1 MDFGLGPVQAMDR
14 SGAVLTAPAGRLL
27 PIPLHRLLGV
37 FALLVLVAATVLTV
51 AGGLSVG
58 KGPVAVRSGEARPSA
73 AAWGQIS
80 SALGAGDPAFR
91 VVRTGGVL
99 TAENSAQGLSARFDR
114 GMVSVSATGLAL
126 DLSLRAFGWGASR
139 TSVATSRPV
148 ARGNGVSYARAGL
161 SEWYRNGPYGIEQGF
176 TVARPPA
183 GARIGPLTVAME
195 LSGNVHAALSA
206 GGAGLV
212 LRAGSTSLRY
222 GGLLATDASGRELGS
237 SLSLHGRTL
246 LLAVDAGG
254 AHYPIKIDPLIQ
266 KGGKLTGTGEQGEG
280 RFGSAAAASADGSTV
295 LVGAPGDE
303 NSQGAAWVFARKGS
317 EWKQQ
322 GPKLTAG
329 TPRPTGS
336 EEECAE
342 EAGEDA
348 GECAFG
354 SSVALSADG
363 DTALVGAPSPT
374 LQPGAVFV
382 FTREGSTWT
391 RSATLIGPN
400 AQDEGRF
407 GRGVAL
413 SSDGATALIGD
424 PSAANE
430 RGEAFTFT
438 RADAGWAL
446 AATLSG
452 PDLNRVAHFGRSVSL
467 SSDGT
472 TALVGGP
479 GYLGFKGGAWAFG
492 EFASK
497 WSPLGATL
505 TGQGATPEAHF
516 GKSVALSGDGATAL
530 IGGMYDGGGRGAAWL
545 FARSGSLFDP
555 LGEKLVGEEETS
567 HFGSSVALSGAGDVA
582 LVGAAREE
590 HAVGSVTVLTRS
602 GAAWTRL
609 GEQLA
614 GTGASGKGQA
624 GMAVALSSTGQV
636 AVSGAPRDNAR
647 VGGAWVFSQASLSAI
662 GPPSVSAVA
671 PGHGSTSGGTEVTI
685 TGAGFNAASAVSF
698 GPVPA
703 ASFEVRSATTIKAI
717 TPVEPAGTVDVTVAS
732 SHGSSAPSPEF
743 DSFTFQGPGGG
754 SASVQPGAGAGGGAG
769 GVPASGLLGFTG
781 SGPAACLVS
790 LRNKHLVVARRRSA
804 LLRLMR
810 TGSGGCRG
818 RVALRYVVRHTRH
831 FSFQTIGIAGFSIA
845 PGASQIVRIK
855 LTKAGRKL
863 FRARHGRLNATLA
876 IIRVAPA
883 PTLGRTARVRL
894 SVKKTPR
901 LKAPR

>member
-14 SGAVLTAPAGRLL
+14 SGAVLDAPAGRRLL
-27 PIPLHRLLGV
+27 PVRLPRLAGV
-37 FALLVLVAATVLTV
+37 LTLLVLVAAAVLAV
-51 AGGLSVG
+51 AGAFSVRS
-58 KGPVAVRSGEARPSA
+58 GPVAVPSGEAGLSA

-80 SALGAGDPAFR
+80 SAIGAGDPAFR
-91 VVRTGGVL
+91 VARTRGVL
-99 TAENSAQGLSARFDR
+99 TAKSSPQGLSARFEP
-114 GMVSVSATGLAL
+114 GMVSVSAVGLDL
-126 DLSLRAFGWGASR
+126 NLSLRSFGWSASQ
-139 TSVATSRPV
+139 TSVATARPV
-148 ARGNGVSYARAGL
+148 ARGNGVNYARAGL

-176 TVARPPA
+176 TVTRAPA
-183 GARIGPLTVAME
+183 GAHVGRLTVAME
-195 LSGNVHAALSA
+195 LSGNGHASLSA

-237 SLSLHGRTL
+237 SLSLRGRTL
-246 LLAVDAGG
+246 SLAVDAAG

-266 KGGKLTGTGEQGEG
+266 KGGKLTATGEQGEG
-280 RFGSAAAASADGSTV
+280 RFGTAVAASADGSTV
-295 LVGAPGDE
+295 LIGAPGDE
-303 NSQGAAWVFARKGS
+303 NFQGAAWVFARKGS

-322 GPKLTAG
+322 GTKLTSGA
-329 TPRPTGS
+329 PPPTGS

-342 EAGEDA
+342 EASEEA

-363 DTALVGAPSPT
+363 NTALVGAPSPT

-391 RSATLIGPN
+391 RSATLTGPN

-407 GRGVAL
+407 GRGVAI

-424 PSAANE
+424 PSAANQ

-438 RADAGWAL
+438 RAEAGWTL

-452 PDLNRVAHFGRSVSL
+452 PELNRPTHFGRSVSL
-467 SSDGT
+467 SSDGS

-479 GYLGFKGGAWAFG
+479 GYMGFKGGAWAFG
-492 EFASK
+492 ELASK

-516 GKSVALSGDGATAL
+516 GRSVALSGDGATAL
-530 IGGMYDGGGRGAAWL
+530 IGGLNDGGGRGAAWP
-545 FARSGSLFDP
+545 FARSGSLFGEQ
-555 LGEKLVGEEETS
+555 GEKLVGEEETS
-567 HFGSSVALSGAGDVA
+567 HFGSSVALSEAGDVA

-609 GEQLA
+609 AEQLA

-624 GMAVALSSTGQV
+624 GLAVALSSDGQV

-647 VGGAWVFSQASLSAI
+647 VGGAWVFSQAPLSAI
-662 GPPSVSAVA
+662 GPPGVSAVA
-671 PGHGSTSGGTEVTI
+671 PSHGPSSGGTEVTI
-685 TGAGFNAASAVSF
+685 TGQGFNAASAVSF
-698 GPVPA
+698 GPVAA
-703 ASFEVRSATTIKAI
+703 ASFEVRSATTIRAI
-717 TPVEPAGTVDVTVAS
+717 TPAEPPGTVDVTVAS
-732 SHGSSAPSPEF
+732 SHGSSTRSPEL

-754 SASVQPGAGAGGGAG
+754 SVEVQPGAGGG
-769 GVPASGLLGFTG
+769 PASGVLGVTG
-781 SGPAACLVS
+781 SGPAACLLS
-790 LRNKHLVVARRRSA
+790 LRNKHLVVTRHRSA
-804 LLRLMR
+804 SLRLTR
-810 TGSGGCRG
+810 TGSGSCRG
-818 RVALRYVVRHTRH
+818 RVALRYRLRHAHRVT
-831 FSFQTIGIAGFSIA
+831 FQTIGTAGFSIA
-845 PGASQIVRIK
+845 PGASQVVRIK

-863 FRARHGRLNATLA
+863 FRARHGKLNASLA
-876 IIRVAPA
+876 IVRVAPA
-883 PTLGRTARVRL
+883 PTLGRTASVRL

-901 LKAPR
+901 SKASR